1 MTGTLA
7 DIVGGFAIGHPY
19 FEFIAGGTTYNIK
32 AAPYKFLVNLKIPD
46 LVGKQVRMIFAE
58 CRQGSFLALQIHYE
72 TNMYVLRDESGTPAW
87 RKWPAE
93 QDPASGPSL
102 IHLNSID
109 AVTAVVRNI
118 GISAI
123 SNTVRVQVRLRDQ
136 RMVWVTL
143 GPDSLLLDQ
152 GFELQVGDR
161 ITMMFAL
168 QASNEEC
175 VALQLENH
183 ENGLMAR
190 IRDQEGHHY
199 RLRYE

>member
-1 MTGTLA
+1 M
-7 DIVGGFAIGHPY
+7 
-19 FEFIAGGTTYNIK
+19 
-32 AAPYKFLVNLKIPD
+32 
-46 LVGKQVRMIFAE
+46 
-58 CRQGSFLALQIHYE
+58 
-72 TNMYVLRDESGTPAW
+72 
-87 RKWPAE
+87 PAE

-123 SNTVRVQVRLRDQ
+123 SNTVRVQVRPRDQ

-152 GFELQVGDR
+152 GFELQTGDR
-161 ITMMFAL
+161 VTMMFAL

-183 ENGLMAR
+183 CTL
-190 IRDQEGHHY
+190 
-199 RLRYE
+199 LL